1 MVSSLGIPVK
11 SIQGFV
17 KGFDY
22 RPGYLFKTGQ
32 DALHQWNA
40 IFLLG
45 SWRFIDVTMASGFT
59 DHSGLF
65 VKKLN
70 EHYFLT
76 DPEVMIWTHF
86 PLEISDFISVPR
98 VSSLEHPTGKS
109 TLNDSCYWQLLE
121 RPFFLE
127 EFNALPKVTPAFF
140 ECKLRFRSKV
150 TESHPI
156 VFRVQ
161 TDIKISSHEP
171 MRYKYKLFPADE
183 AESSSL
189 NHYAFCQLKEE
200 RTLGCFT
207 VVPPHEGKFFLKVGS
222 LSNVL
227 FKRCINS

>member
-1 MVSSLGIPVK
+1 MVTSLGIQVK
-11 SIQGFV
+11 SIHGFV

-22 RPGYLFKTGQ
+22 RPGYQFKPGQ
-32 DALHQWNA
+32 DSLHEWNA

-45 SWRFIDVTMASGFT
+45 SWRFIDVTLGAGYT

-65 VKKLN
+65 VRKLN

-76 DPEVMIWTHF
+76 DPEVLIWTHY
-86 PLEISDFISVPR
+86 PLEVRSVPSSPSR
-98 VSSLEHPTGKS
+98 HASSLSPK
-109 TLNDSCYWQLLE
+109 TLNDCCFWQLLE

-140 ECKLRFRSKV
+140 ENNLRIRSKIM
-150 TESHPI
+150 ENHPI
-156 VFRVQ
+156 VFRIQ
-161 TDIKISSHEP
+161 TDIKIASHEP
-171 MRYKYKLFPADE
+171 MRYKYKLYPVDE

-207 VVPPHEGKFFLKVGS
+207 VTPPEEGKYYLKVS
-222 LSNVL
+222 DVPTEMM
-227 FKRCINS
+227 KE